1 MRKILFLGFLIAA
14 LNLSAQDLKGIQ
26 ENINKGKFN
35 EAKEQIDKILADPKH
50 QNSANPWYYKGVIYN
65 ELGKDTTGAG
75 VAYRVEAFNAFKRYQ
90 ELDPKN
96 ILMTLEQNSRLFQ
109 LYENYYNEGIKRFN
123 QKQYDLAFQNFRN
136 ALEVKDYVYNKKFTI
151 NDFSFA
157 AIDTQLVN
165 LAGSAG
171 LLAKQEDAAIPYF
184 VIIANAKLKGDDFK
198 DVYPILVD
206 YYARKNDETNK
217 AKYMAIGK
225 EIYPENPYWVQ
236 VQLDAAGTDKQKRLA
251 TIQTMVNENPNNY
264 DLMMDYAVE
273 LFNYTYGS
281 DKPAGYDKLQ
291 TDLTNTLKK
300 ASAMNNASPQANFIM
315 TQHLSNQIYD
325 LQQEH
330 NASKDAKKKL
340 QMQEQLKQLTEEQY
354 TYALNAYESYNKMTE
369 LKPADKANFRSV
381 TNVLIDYHRIKK
393 QNDKMKVYED
403 KLKTIQ

>member
-1 MRKILFLGFLIAA
+1 MRKFLFLGFIIAA
-14 LNLSAQDLKGIQ
+14 LNLNAQDLKGVQ
-26 ENINKGKFN
+26 ENINKGKFT

-50 QNSANPWYYKGVIYN
+50 QSSANPWYYKGVIYN

-136 ALEVKDYVYNKKFTI
+136 ALEVKDYVYGKGYSI
-151 NDFSFA
+151 NDFKFA

-184 VIIANAKLKGDDFK
+184 VVIANAKLKGDDFK

-206 YYARKNDETNK
+206 YFARKNDEANK

-225 EIYPENPYWVQ
+225 ELYPENPYWVQ

-251 TIQTMVNENPNNY
+251 TIQGMVNEDPNNY

-281 DKPAGYDKLQ
+281 DKPAEYDKLQ

-330 NASKDAKKKL
+330 NASKDAKKKV
-340 QMQEQLKQLTEEQY
+340 QMQEELKQLMEEQY
-354 TYALNAYESYNKMTE
+354 TYAVNAYESYNKMAE
-369 LKPADKANFRSV
+369 LKPADRANFRSI
-381 TNVLIDYHRIKK
+381 TNVLIDYHRVKK